1 MKKLFLLFFLAI
13 LPLSIFA
20 ESRKSELLPHDIIG
34 VKLGMREAQIAKVLE
49 QENFSWETEQFADGY
64 SMIIAQYNV
73 SKEWVWQLGI
83 MFNQMV
89 ILLANDQA
97 FQITV
102 YDNTEE
108 KDRTQGIEN
117 ANRLYDYLNKN
128 YNLHENPKRYKEKE
142 KSSLKDEYAYQ
153 KYFIDAVG
161 GQLDI
166 EVFQNQTQLTIR
178 YY

>member
-73 SKEWVWQLGI
+73 SKLPLTIAAKAFIDGEIDGMVKVLSMDGI
-83 MFNQMV
+83 IV
-89 ILLANDQA
+89 GASVVANDASGLLQQLVNA
-97 FQITV
+97 IQTKTHVSRLNEIIYAHPTTSEAISEAV
-102 YDNTEE
+102 LSL
-108 KDRTQGIEN
+108 EN
-117 ANRLYDYLNKN
+117 KALFVP
-128 YNLHENPKRYKEKE
+128 PKK
-142 KSSLKDEYAYQ
+142 
-153 KYFIDAVG
+153 V
-161 GQLDI
+161 
-166 EVFQNQTQLTIR
+166 
-178 YY
+178 

>member
-102 YDNTEE
+102 YDNTEV

-142 KSSLKDEYAYQ
+142 KSSLKDEYVYQ